1 VPKLA
6 RILVAVCAFFG
17 VWLGV
22 FFAGLIL
29 GLPAAVEWLLGPVA
43 LVLAAWAA
51 RRLWLRLGDAPPA
64 GVFACMA
71 LGAAI
76 LGGAGFAIGFFG
88 PMVWAPDANPAFA
101 PRVIGDLIAVD
112 LGDRKI
118 ACVRVAE
125 IEAGNRRGRP
135 HRVAFGQCDA
145 GRRGGIE
152 QVEQARLSRCVPG
165 RPDNPAPGGCRD
177 IFRRSDR

>member
-1 VPKLA
+1 MPKPA

-29 GLPAAVEWLLGPVA
+29 DLPAAIEWLLGPVA

-64 GVFACMA
+64 GVLASMA

-88 PMVWAPDANPAFA
+88 PMIWAPEANQGPLLGIFITGPAGF
-101 PRVIGDLIAVD
+101 V
-112 LGDRKI
+112 LG
-118 ACVRVAE
+118 AL
-125 IEAGNRRGRP
+125 AGFVVSLRRR
-135 HRVAFGQCDA
+135 
-145 GRRGGIE
+145 
-152 QVEQARLSRCVPG
+152 
-165 RPDNPAPGGCRD
+165 N
-177 IFRRSDR
+177 

>member
-88 PMVWAPDANPAFA
+88 PMVWAPDANQGPLLGIFITGPAGF
-101 PRVIGDLIAVD
+101 V
-112 LGDRKI
+112 LG
-118 ACVRVAE
+118 AL
-125 IEAGNRRGRP
+125 AGLVVSLRRR
-135 HRVAFGQCDA
+135 
-145 GRRGGIE
+145 
-152 QVEQARLSRCVPG
+152 
-165 RPDNPAPGGCRD
+165 N
-177 IFRRSDR
+177 

>member
-1 VPKLA
+1 VPKPA

-29 GLPAAVEWLLGPVA
+29 DLPAAIEWLLGPVA

-64 GVFACMA
+64 GVLASMA

-88 PMVWAPDANPAFA
+88 PMIWAPEANQGPLLGIFITGPAGF
-101 PRVIGDLIAVD
+101 V
-112 LGDRKI
+112 LG
-118 ACVRVAE
+118 AL
-125 IEAGNRRGRP
+125 AGFVVSLRRG
-135 HRVAFGQCDA
+135 
-145 GRRGGIE
+145 
-152 QVEQARLSRCVPG
+152 
-165 RPDNPAPGGCRD
+165 N
-177 IFRRSDR
+177 